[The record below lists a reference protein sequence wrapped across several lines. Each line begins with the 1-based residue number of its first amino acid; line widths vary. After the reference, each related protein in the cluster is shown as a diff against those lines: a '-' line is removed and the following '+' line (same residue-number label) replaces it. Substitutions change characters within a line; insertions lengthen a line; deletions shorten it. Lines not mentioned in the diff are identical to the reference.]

1 MRVKPIETQIAQQQ
15 EVYWFDYCRRNIL
28 VLLPCGWRINRTG
41 FDPFNRPLV
50 DFLWLVYQL
59 RRSAKLLLRGYNKR
73 IRYEAFN
80 DNSTHV

>member
-1 MRVKPIETQIAQQQ
+1 MRVEPIETQIAQQQ

-50 DFLWLVYQL
+50 DSL
-59 RRSAKLLLRGYNKR
+59 
-73 IRYEAFN
+73 
-80 DNSTHV
+80 